1 MKTLHGG
8 RALARAGLQPRS
20 AFVLIC
26 ALLAAPLAAQQQR
39 DFLTVDET
47 DQIREAQDPNERLAL
62 YINFARQRLS
72 QVDHWLAKEKPGRS
86 ILIHDALDDYANII
100 DAIDAV
106 ADDAL
111 QRRVNVKVGLTA
123 VATAESEM
131 LLGLQKI
138 QDSQPND
145 MSRYDF
151 VLKQS
156 IDGTNDSLD
165 LAREDPAARAAAIAA
180 KQAKEKKALRDAMT
194 PAERDAK
201 KAEEAKAEKEKKK
214 APTLLRPGET
224 LDPQNPQKDPQQ

>member
-1 MKTLHGG
+1 MKTL
-8 RALARAGLQPRS
+8 
-20 AFVLIC
+20 LIC
-26 ALLAAPLAAQQQR
+26 ALLGAPLAAQQQR
-39 DFLTVDET
+39 DYLTVDEG
-47 DQIREAQDPNERLAL
+47 DQIREAQDPNVRLDL
-62 YINFARQRLS
+62 YIHFARQRLS

-111 QRRVNVKVGLTA
+111 QRRVNVKVGLAA

-131 LLGLQKI
+131 LTRLQQI
-138 QDSQPND
+138 QDTQPKD

-156 IDGTNDSLD
+156 IDGTNDSME
-165 LAREDPAARAAAIAA
+165 LARQDPAERAAAVVA
-180 KQAKEKKALRDAMT
+180 KQAKEKKEREAALTPTEREAKRDT
-194 PAERDAK
+194 
-201 KAEEAKAEKEKKK
+201 EAKAEREKKK

-224 LDPQNPQKDPQQ
+224 INGQQQPQQPPQQ

>member
-1 MKTLHGG
+1 MKTL
-8 RALARAGLQPRS
+8 L
-20 AFVLIC
+20 VC

-39 DFLTVDET
+39 DFLTVDEG
-47 DQIREAQDPNERLAL
+47 DQIREAQDPNERLTL
-62 YINFARQRLS
+62 YIHFARQRLS

-86 ILIHDALDDYANII
+86 ILIHDALDDYSNII
-100 DAIDAV
+100 DAIDTV

-111 QRRVNVKVGLTA
+111 QRRVDIKVGLTA

-138 QDSQPND
+138 QDSQPKD

-151 VLKQS
+151 VLRQS
-156 IDGTNDSLD
+156 IDGTSDSLD
-165 LAREDPAARAAAIAA
+165 LARQDPAARAAAIAA
-180 KQAKEKKALRDAMT
+180 KQAREKKEREAELT

-214 APTLLRPGET
+214 APSLLRPGET
-224 LDPQNPQKDPQQ
+224 IKDKDQQQ

>member
-1 MKTLHGG
+1 MKTL
-8 RALARAGLQPRS
+8 L
-20 AFVLIC
+20 VC

-39 DFLTVDET
+39 DFLTVDEG
-47 DQIREAQDPNERLAL
+47 DQIREAQDPNERLTL
-62 YINFARQRLS
+62 YIHFARQRLS

-86 ILIHDALDDYANII
+86 ILIHDALDDYSNII
-100 DAIDAV
+100 DAIDTV

-111 QRRVNVKVGLTA
+111 QRHVDIKVGLTA

-138 QDSQPND
+138 QDSQPKD

-151 VLKQS
+151 VLRQS
-156 IDGTNDSLD
+156 IDGTSDSLD
-165 LAREDPAARAAAIAA
+165 LARQDPAARAAAIAA
-180 KQAKEKKALRDAMT
+180 KQAREKKEREAELT

-214 APTLLRPGET
+214 APSLLRPGET
-224 LDPQNPQKDPQQ
+224 IKDKDQQQ

>member
-1 MKTLHGG
+1 MK
-8 RALARAGLQPRS
+8 AL
-20 AFVLIC
+20 LIC

-39 DFLTVDET
+39 DYLTVDES

-62 YINFARQRLS
+62 YIHFARQRLS

-86 ILIHDALDDYANII
+86 ILIHDALDDYSNII
-100 DAIDAV
+100 DAIDTV

-111 QRRVNVKVGLTA
+111 QRRVDIKVGLAA

-138 QDSQPND
+138 QDSQPKD

-151 VLKQS
+151 VLRQS
-156 IDGTNDSLD
+156 LDGTNDSLD
-165 LAREDPAARAAAIAA
+165 LARQDPTVRAAAVAT
-180 KQAKEKKALRDAMT
+180 KQAKEKKEREDAMT
-194 PAERDAK
+194 PTERGAK

-224 LDPQNPQKDPQQ
+224 AKDQQKDQQ

>member
-1 MKTLHGG
+1 MKTL
-8 RALARAGLQPRS
+8 L
-20 AFVLIC
+20 VC
-26 ALLAAPLAAQQQR
+26 TLLAAPFAAAQHR
-39 DFLTVDET
+39 DFLTVDEG
-47 DQIREAQDPNERLAL
+47 DQIREAQDPNARLAL
-62 YINFARQRLS
+62 YVQFARQRLN

-100 DAIDAV
+100 DAIDTV

-111 QRRVNVKVGLTA
+111 QRHVDIKVGLTA

-131 LLGLQKI
+131 LLDLQKI
-138 QDSQPND
+138 TDSQPKD

-156 IDGTNDSLD
+156 LDGTNDSLE
-165 LAREDPAARAAAIAA
+165 LAREDPAVRAAEIAA
-180 KQAKEKKALRDAMT
+180 KQAREKKALEADMT

-224 LDPQNPQKDPQQ
+224 LKDPQQQ

>member
-1 MKTLHGG
+1 MKTL
-8 RALARAGLQPRS
+8 L
-20 AFVLIC
+20 VC

-39 DFLTVDET
+39 DFLTVDEG
-47 DQIREAQDPNERLAL
+47 DQIREAQDPNERIAL
-62 YINFARQRLS
+62 YIHFAKQRLS

-86 ILIHDALDDYANII
+86 ILIHDALDDYSNII
-100 DAIDAV
+100 DAIDTV

-111 QRRVNVKVGLTA
+111 QRHVDIKVGLTA

-138 QDSQPND
+138 QDSQPKD

-151 VLKQS
+151 VLRQS
-156 IDGTNDSLD
+156 IDGTSDSLD
-165 LAREDPAARAAAIAA
+165 LARQDPAARAAAIAA
-180 KQAKEKKALRDAMT
+180 KQAREKKEREAELT

-214 APTLLRPGET
+214 APSLLRPGET
-224 LDPQNPQKDPQQ
+224 IKDKDQQQ